1 MEERTMVPD
10 AANGWRTALSFL
22 KAIPF
27 PLVLISA
34 TVILG
39 LASGMDDGRLTAAV
53 NRGFGLNL
61 GYFALIL
68 SASFLLAES
77 ISVGQGF
84 SLGAF
89 GPIVAPVVGAGMVCC
104 DTAYATLS
112 PLAGNRA
119 RQVAVGAYAGFKLL
133 IPAGPLI
140 IGASIGADTGS
151 AFFILAGV
159 ALAAIATAVGLLFL
173 RAGAA
178 RGGTDAGAASA
189 EGLAE
194 PKFGPGRDGALRLAR
209 GLSPFALLAA
219 LSALGFALDLSS
231 IPSLKF
237 FCAPAGA
244 LALSAIL
251 AFVQVRPDRRS
262 QVAEAALNRT
272 ASLVFVIGSA
282 TSLGTMLGSLL
293 PLDLLASA
301 FSPQRA
307 PLALYGICFAV
318 AALFKTINGSS
329 MATFATVPPLISPLL
344 AASAL
349 DPVIATYAVCLGSFV
364 AILPNDS
371 FFWITQTPGSG
382 GKRLDLTMTW
392 ISILQ
397 AAAGLAALTIF
408 VLVLK

>member
-1 MEERTMVPD
+1 MEAQTMVPG
-10 AANGWRTALSFL
+10 AGSGWRTAWAFL

-77 ISVGQGF
+77 ITVGQGF

-119 RQVAVGAYAGFKLL
+119 RQVAVGTYAGFKLL

-151 AFFILAGV
+151 AFFILAGI
-159 ALAAIATAVGLLFL
+159 ALAAIATAVGLLCL
-173 RAGAA
+173 RAKSARGGAYAGAA
-178 RGGTDAGAASA
+178 APAGSKP
-189 EGLAE
+189 GLD
-194 PKFGPGRDGALRLAR
+194 RDGALRLAR
-209 GLSPFALLAA
+209 GLSPFALLAG
-219 LSALGFALDLSS
+219 LSALGLTFDLSS
-231 IPSLKF
+231 IPALDF

-244 LALSAIL
+244 LALSAAL
-251 AFVQVRPDRRS
+251 AFALVRPDRRA
-262 QVAEAALNRT
+262 QAAEAALKRT
-272 ASLVFVIGSA
+272 TSLVFVIGSA
-282 TSLGTMLGSLL
+282 TSLGAMLGSLL
-293 PLDLLASA
+293 PLESLASA
-301 FSPQRA
+301 FSPQRT
-307 PLALYGICFAV
+307 PIALYGICFAV

-329 MATFATVPPLISPLL
+329 MATFATVPPLISPIFAGSSL
-344 AASAL
+344 S
-349 DPVIATYAVCLGSFV
+349 PEIATYALCLGSFV

-371 FFWITQTPGSG
+371 FFWITQPPGGG
-382 GKRLDLTMTW
+382 GKRIDLSMTW

-397 AAAGLAALTIF
+397 AAAGFAALIF
-408 VLVLK
+408 FALLSK